1 MRALL
6 PTLFAAALLGCG
18 GGDETAAPAPEAD
31 PARNLLLISLDT
43 TRADRLGCYGYESPT
58 SPSLDALAAQG
69 MRFTSAW
76 TPMPITLPAHSSMLT
91 SRHPRGLGV
100 TSNFDALPAQES
112 TLAERL
118 AAQGFATGGF
128 VSAPVLMAES
138 GLGQGFDT
146 YEFPRVGT
154 RRAAEIYTAARNWIA
169 EHRDERFF
177 CFVHHY
183 DPHAGYDPPEPHLS
197 RFGVGEHERNK
208 NPPWGV
214 MNFMREPELLTD
226 EVIDQASRA
235 YDAEIAYTDAQIG
248 LLIEDLRLAGLLD
261 ETLVVVVADHGET
274 HDELS
279 ERYGYAYDHGEFLYP
294 REIRVP
300 LLLRGPERLG
310 LRGGRTLDASVC
322 LTDLMPTALELLGVP
337 CESPYEGR
345 SLVPL
350 LRGGEVTPVPIV
362 SQRHRIEGDL
372 PHASLAGDEHAI
384 VYGRWLLIESDGR
397 GRELYDLETD
407 PNATTN
413 IAEEE
418 SDRAERLVEFLGYWL
433 EDHPAG
439 ALAVPQEISDER
451 RQALGELG
459 YASGG

>member
-6 PTLFAAALLGCG
+6 LMLSAAALLGCG
-18 GGDETAAPAPEAD
+18 GGGQTAEPQPEAD
-31 PARNLLLISLDT
+31 PARNLVLISLDT
-43 TRADRLGCYGYESPT
+43 TRADRLGCYGYDGPT
-58 SPSLDALAAQG
+58 SPSIDALAADG
-69 MRFTSAW
+69 VRFTSAW
-76 TPMPITLPAHSSMLT
+76 TPMPITLPAHSAMLT

-100 TSNFDALPAQES
+100 TSNFDSLPVQES

-118 AAQGFATGGF
+118 GAQGFATGGF
-128 VSAPVLMAES
+128 VSSPVLMAES

-154 RRAAEIYTAARNWIA
+154 RRAAEIYSAARTWIA

-197 RFGVGEHERNK
+197 RFGVEKHERNK

-214 MNFMREPELLTD
+214 MYFMREPELLTD

-248 LLIEDLRLAGLLD
+248 LLIEDLRLGGLLD

-274 HDELS
+274 LDELS

-294 REIRVP
+294 NEIHVP
-300 LLLRGPERLG
+300 LILHGPERLG
-310 LRGGRTLDASVC
+310 LRGGGTLDASVC
-322 LTDLMPTALELLGVP
+322 LTDLMPTALGLLGVP
-337 CESPYEGR
+337 CEAPYEGR

-350 LRGGEVTPVPIV
+350 LRGGEVAPAAIV
-362 SQRHRIEGDL
+362 SERHRIDGDL
-372 PHASLAGDEHAI
+372 PHPCLAGDERAI
-384 VYGRWLLIESDGR
+384 VLGRWLLIESDGR
-397 GRELYDLETD
+397 GRELFDLQED
-407 PNATTN
+407 PGATTN
-413 IAEEE
+413 LVEQEPR
-418 SDRAERLVEFLGYWL
+418 RAERLVEQLGYWL

-439 ALAVPQEISDER
+439 ELAVPDEVSDER
-451 RQALGELG
+451 RQSLSELG